1 MEMGTKPSNN
11 KATWKHLLHKVP
23 FKDVVSFYILMDR
36 VYEFIKNQGYICDSQ
51 THELFIETHIV
62 PLLNYPIIRVL
73 LSFLFALETIITPEK
88 KKEIFDKQCI
98 YIDNR
103 ADWRELVDKKQ
114 YNAIMKHIDSI
125 AGKMHY
131 KRQLIDENGKFY
143 LYNKSLNWHRSGSII
158 SKNDFCADSPE
169 DCFVRY
175 VFDSKLEYPFV
186 FTNDY
191 NTHLVYIDNNLQS
204 LLERLDS
211 CSEDFIQSLAVTA
224 SCNNISFVPFYN
236 LSHLLHTC
244 GSRINGYNYAMHVP
258 VQKEYDESPLMVK
271 LDKYF
276 RNQTIGAH
284 I

>member
-1 MEMGTKPSNN
+1 MTTKPSDN
-11 KATWKHLLHKVP
+11 KAIWKYLLYRVP
-23 FKDVVSFYILMDR
+23 FKDVINFYILMDR

-51 THELFIETHIV
+51 THELFIETHII

-73 LSFLFALETIITPEK
+73 LSLLFVLETIITPEK

-98 YIDNR
+98 YINNR

-114 YNAIMKHIDSI
+114 YNAIMKHIDSM
-125 AGKMHY
+125 AGDTYH
-131 KRQLIDENGKFY
+131 KRQLINENGKFY
-143 LYNKSLNWHRSGSII
+143 LYNKSLNWRRTGSII
-158 SKNDFCADSPE
+158 SKNGFSADAPE
-169 DCFVRY
+169 DGLMRY

-191 NTHLVYIDNNLQS
+191 NTHLVYIDNNLQL

-244 GSRINGYNYAMHVP
+244 GSRINGYNYVIHVSA
-258 VQKEYDESPLMVK
+258 QKEYDESPLMVK
-271 LDKYF
+271 LGRRF
-276 RNQTIGAH
+276 LNNTIGAH
-284 I
+284 V

>member
-1 MEMGTKPSNN
+1 MTTKPSDN
-11 KATWKHLLHKVP
+11 KAIWKYLLYKVP
-23 FKDVVSFYILMDR
+23 RKDVIGFYILMDR

-73 LSFLFALETIITPEK
+73 LSLLFVLETIITPEK

-98 YIDNR
+98 YINNR
-103 ADWRELVDKKQ
+103 ADWRELVDKKR
-114 YNAIMKHIDSI
+114 YNAIMKHIDSM
-125 AGKMHY
+125 AGDTYH
-131 KRQLIDENGKFY
+131 KRQLINENGKFY
-143 LYNKSLNWHRSGSII
+143 LYNKSFNWRRNGSII
-158 SKNDFCADSPE
+158 SKNGFSADAPE
-169 DCFVRY
+169 DSLIRY
-175 VFDSKLEYPFV
+175 AFDSKLEYPFV

-211 CSEDFIQSLAVTA
+211 CSEDFIQNLAVTA
-224 SCNNISFVPFYN
+224 SCNNMSFVPFYN

-244 GSRINGYNYAMHVP
+244 GSRINGYNYAIHVP
-258 VQKEYDESPLMVK
+258 AQKEYDESPLMVK

-276 RNQTIGAH
+276 LNNTIGAH
-284 I
+284 V